1 MTASVVNLQPRELTP
16 EGEARRLA
24 AVQRYEILD
33 TPPDGSFDRITAI
46 AARLFCV
53 PISII
58 SLVDHDRIW
67 FKSHHGLNVPQIDRG
82 PGLCASAILQ
92 DAPWILN
99 DAKNDPRSLANPL
112 VAGEFGLQFY
122 VGVPLHTNDGFN
134 LGTLCVID
142 RAARSV
148 SEEQIAH
155 LTDLAS
161 AVMDQMELRLSA
173 RRAIAD
179 LSRVLHEKEAALRRT
194 ELLAKE
200 IDHRVMNSL
209 QLVSGLLNVQGRAIG
224 KSEAAE
230 QLTLAS
236 SRVAAIARAHRNIYQ
251 NENVGRANGKA
262 YLERFVTI
270 SPMC

>member
-1 MTASVVNLQPRELTP
+1 MAASVVNLQPRELTP

-92 DAPWILN
+92 DAPWILG

-112 VAGEFGLQFY
+112 VAGDFGLRFY
-122 VGVPLHTNDGFN
+122 VGVPLRTKDGFN

-142 RAARSV
+142 RAPRQLSGQ
-148 SEEQIAH
+148 QI
-155 LTDLAS
+155 
-161 AVMDQMELRLSA
+161 RY
-173 RRAIAD
+173 R
-179 LSRVLHEKEAALRRT
+179 
-194 ELLAKE
+194 
-200 IDHRVMNSL
+200 
-209 QLVSGLLNVQGRAIG
+209 
-224 KSEAAE
+224 
-230 QLTLAS
+230 
-236 SRVAAIARAHRNIYQ
+236 
-251 NENVGRANGKA
+251 
-262 YLERFVTI
+262 
-270 SPMC
+270 